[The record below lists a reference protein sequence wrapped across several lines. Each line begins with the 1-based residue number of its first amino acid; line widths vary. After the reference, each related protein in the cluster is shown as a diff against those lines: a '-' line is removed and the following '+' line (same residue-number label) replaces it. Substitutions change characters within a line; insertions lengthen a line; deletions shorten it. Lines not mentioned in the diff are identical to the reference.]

1 MRKINNLEVWRFFV
15 EAVDSGGISAA
26 ADKLGV
32 ETSSVSRALR
42 TLESEIGAALWER
55 SVRPARLTSLGEE
68 VYLRVR
74 ELLAQHASLESFL
87 FEDLNVMEGPIRICS
102 QTGLIASFMVDQLVE
117 FMRIYPDVHIE
128 VFDQTTTL
136 EYPLYATGVQRC
148 DIVMGYAP
156 SHDDPNL
163 VKRYCSTIPYI
174 ACASR
179 AYVKE
184 FGSPATPAD
193 CFRHRGILVNS
204 VVRTS
209 VKVLSKNGVTMPLPW
224 KSTMVLSNPIAAAR
238 ALSCGAG
245 IVPDMSLY
253 HAHQHLESGDWQIV
267 MPGWQRPSVDA
278 FLYTTEETYR
288 KRRIRTLI
296 DWLSEHNQKI
306 DKRLRTDYPKFFLH

>member
-1 MRKINNLEVWRFFV
+1 
-15 EAVDSGGISAA
+15 
-26 ADKLGV
+26 
-32 ETSSVSRALR
+32 
-42 TLESEIGAALWER
+42 
-55 SVRPARLTSLGEE
+55 
-68 VYLRVR
+68 
-74 ELLAQHASLESFL
+74 
-87 FEDLNVMEGPIRICS
+87 
-102 QTGLIASFMVDQLVE
+102 
-117 FMRIYPDVHIE
+117 
-128 VFDQTTTL
+128 
-136 EYPLYATGVQRC
+136 
-148 DIVMGYAP
+148 MGYAP

-174 ACASR
+174 ARASR

-193 CFRHRGILVNS
+193 CFRHRGILINS

-209 VKVLSKNGVTMPLPW
+209 VKMLSKNGVTMPLPW
-224 KSTMVLSNPIAAAR
+224 KSTMVLSNLIAAAR

-253 HAHQHLESGDWQIV
+253 HAYQHLESGEWQIV

-306 DKRLRTDYPKFFLH
+306 DKHLRTDYPKLFLR